1 MPAPSLSTDASA
13 VTAGTDFD
21 GLVGENLNTRA
32 GSGVSLENTDPT
44 TAPIYGDGWLS
55 RWCKKALY
63 EPRDE
68 VFVRLTLSMIALMTA
83 LMGGLYAV
91 LRYTHVPP
99 LAASAAYLA
108 LWGWYLPPVILML
121 HCTMHRPFLRKPKIL
136 DRAHPFVMSFF
147 FGIPTGYREH
157 HLGIHHFEDNA
168 PEDLSSTRAY
178 RRDSFLQF
186 LVYFA
191 RLFFLAIVEVPKY
204 LFQRRRYVMARR
216 ALVSELLHI
225 AIIAL
230 VVWRAPW
237 FGVTAFCIPYFIC
250 RFMMMAG
257 NWGQHAFLNDAREN
271 DGISNAITC
280 INSPYNKR
288 CFNDGYHIGHHLK
301 ASRHW
306 TELPG
311 DFMQN
316 RDAYAES
323 GALVFEG
330 IDFFQVSFFLWTGR
344 WRSLARRLV
353 RLDGKEKSDD
363 EVIAMLKERVK
374 PCVES

>member
-1 MPAPSLSTDASA
+1 MPAQSLSSDARA
-13 VTAGTDFD
+13 LAGVG
-21 GLVGENLNTRA
+21 GLIGE
-32 GSGVSLENTDPT
+32 LENTDPT
-44 TAPIYGDGWLS
+44 SAPTYRDGRLS
-55 RWCKKALY
+55 RWCKTALY

-91 LRYTHVPP
+91 LRHTHVPP
-99 LAASAAYLA
+99 LAASAAYLL

-136 DRAHPFVMSFF
+136 DRAHPFVMSLF

-178 RRDSFLQF
+178 RRDSFLHF

-204 LFQRRRYVMARR
+204 LLHRRRYVMARR

-225 AIIAL
+225 AIIA
-230 VVWRAPW
+230 VVIWRAPW
-237 FGVTAFCIPYFIC
+237 FGLTAFFIPYFIC

-271 DGISNAITC
+271 NGISNAITC

-316 RDAYAES
+316 RETYAEG

-374 PCVES
+374 PWEASQAPSR